1 MKRGKSGYVLALVLA
16 VTLAL
21 VSSVSLL
28 ALRLGATLR
37 TAGGQF
43 AQAQSRYA
51 VQAVA
56 ERVYQ
61 QLRAQIG
68 RTLPA
73 DTALSTWLED
83 FAAALAGEV
92 EPPLSLAFR
101 CESEGPEAAELTLT
115 VELHDPARPSA
126 ALRALIRVETEPAE
140 AEAGEPPQEVGAVLA
155 QAETEPTEGES
166 PTDEEEGEPPQEVGS
181 VLVRVSWLSV
191 RPA

>member
-56 ERVYQ
+56 ERAYQ
-61 QLRAQIG
+61 RLRAQVG

-73 DTALSTWLED
+73 DTALSAWLED
-83 FAAALAGEV
+83 FAAALTGEV
-92 EPPLSLAFR
+92 EPPLSLAVS

-115 VELHDPARPSA
+115 VELLDPARPGA
-126 ALRALIRVETEPAE
+126 ALRAVIRVET
-140 AEAGEPPQEVGAVLA
+140 EAGEPPQEIGAVQA
-155 QAETEPTEGES
+155 QVETEPTEGES
-166 PTDEEEGEPPQEVGS
+166 PADAEAGEPPQEVGS